1 MIPALTGPA
10 IRHRPEQFQQVSA
23 NLGDRGRPNS
33 RSGRAIGNGNG
44 RLDHVGAPVGRE
56 EFVRELLV
64 LPELC
69 HVMPP
74 DTPQRDLIATSRR
87 KPPSRSPAALND
99 LETAVRPT
107 PAMHADV
114 TSVGSRQ
121 LARTITLAQAS
132 WPEPPELVR
141 PAPEPTYSRI
151 DPRAAVRSR

>member
-87 KPPSRSPAALND
+87 KPPCRSPAALND
-99 LETAVRPT
+99 LETAVPGTRWSLPQ
-107 PAMHADV
+107 PV
-114 TSVGSRQ
+114 ESGLYVRQ
-121 LARTITLAQAS
+121 
-132 WPEPPELVR
+132 
-141 PAPEPTYSRI
+141 
-151 DPRAAVRSR
+151 